1 MEQTALRPKPMPGQ
15 EPDDGRPSAPVRR
28 PHAARR
34 RGRRLTTLLF
44 SLFVGAVLVLSGV
57 GLGTVGATVIGMSKL
72 ADFQRR
78 AGAPGASTPPA
89 GAGGAEP
96 VPGAG
101 SSASLTRAPE
111 RPQAPPDGRP
121 QAPSGGGPRTPSEGR
136 PQTPP
141 DGRPRDR
148 PTLGVEAVDASDGP
162 GALLVG
168 VHVPGPGH
176 TAGLVRGD
184 ILLTFG
190 GTRLGTAADLARAV
204 AAARPGTAVRLTLRH
219 AGGGHQQLSVT
230 PGVIT

>member
-1 MEQTALRPKPMPGQ
+1 
-15 EPDDGRPSAPVRR
+15 
-28 PHAARR
+28 
-34 RGRRLTTLLF
+34 
-44 SLFVGAVLVLSGV
+44 
-57 GLGTVGATVIGMSKL
+57 
-72 ADFQRR
+72 
-78 AGAPGASTPPA
+78 
-89 GAGGAEP
+89 
-96 VPGAG
+96 
-101 SSASLTRAPE
+101 
-111 RPQAPPDGRP
+111 
-121 QAPSGGGPRTPSEGR
+121 SGGGSPTPSGGR

-184 ILLTFG
+184 VLLTFG

-204 AAARPGTAVRLTLRH
+204 AAARPGTAVGLTLRR
-219 AGGGHQQLSVT
+219 AGGHQQVSVT